1 MSFFNIS
8 TNNGK
13 MNIKAKAIVPLPD
26 ILWYKFNSTTY
37 SGSGST
43 IVNSATSGSS
53 YNGTYSTGTISNTTF
68 QGTPCISF
76 TSGVGGD
83 NRAITSPAI
92 TLPSSSTLGNGIT
105 ICFWI
110 YLTSRGGNG
119 GTFLLLDSTTSPG
132 YYTGIN
138 TFFQNGNIFMMSGNY
153 GATSGFT
160 DNGSTPTN
168 FLNTWN
174 HFALTVSSNRVNGGG
189 TAGDGITKYYINGVA
204 NTAFNSST
212 MLNAYFITGIQYSI
226 QLFASST
233 SGYMS
238 DFRLYGTPLSSSVI
252 NTIYTTGRPTS

>member
-13 MNIKAKAIVPLPD
+13 MTIKPKALVPLPD

-37 SGSGST
+37 SGTGTT

-53 YNGTYSTGTISNTTF
+53 YNGTYSLTGTISNTTF

-83 NRAITSPAI
+83 NRAITTPAI

-119 GTFLLLDSTTSPG
+119 GTFLLLDSTTTPG

-138 TFFQNGNIFMMSGNY
+138 TYFSNGSFL
-153 GATSGFT
+153 

-174 HFALTVSSNRVNGGG
+174 HFALTISSNRVNGGG
-189 TAGDGITKYYINGVA
+189 VAGDGIAKYYINGVA

-212 MLNAYFITGIQYSI
+212 MLNSYFITGIKYSI

-238 DFRLYGTPLSSSVI
+238 DFRLYGTPLSSSTI